1 MPDFPGRPRLRAA
14 ALFVLLVAV
23 VSAAPARE
31 DQILILGNP
40 AGTQTATRQG
50 GTARAEYSYNDR
62 GRGDHIIATWKLDA
76 AGVLTEYRASGNDY
90 VKAAVTETFS
100 MALGRA
106 SWHSRAEQGD
116 APVTGEAFYV
126 PVTGPPEMLGVL
138 ARALLKAPEHR
149 LALLPAGEATIE
161 AVGPLPQDSSA
172 GVAPAIIQYQISGL
186 DFSPAHIWLDQ
197 DGETVAIVSN
207 WLSVLS
213 PAARSLLPRLLA
225 AQQQA
230 SDAWSARLAREQTAV
245 PLSDIVI
252 RNARLFDPRDLSVT
266 GGTSVLIRGE
276 RIVQVAEDA
285 AVAAPPEARVIEAR
299 GRFLMPGLWDNHQHF
314 GDNVGV
320 LDLLNGVTSARDMGN
335 DIDEFP
341 ERIGRFEAGTE
352 LGPRVFRAGLID
364 GEGPFAGPTKMR
376 ISTAADAT
384 RDVDWYADHGY
395 GQIKIYSSVPPAIVP
410 LIAAEAHARGM
421 RVSGHVPAFMSAHQ
435 FVAAGADEI
444 QHLNFIVL
452 DFLFDQVKETRNMN
466 RFTAVAAHARE
477 FTPEKPQVQELIAYL
492 KRHHTVLD
500 PTMNVFEAMFCGDAA
515 AVTPGLEQ
523 VAPRMPAQVRRAMLS
538 GALAVPKGEEAA
550 YREALPA
557 MLQLLRALYEAGVTI
572 IPGTDSFAGYG
583 LHHEL
588 ELYARAG
595 IAPAEV
601 LRLATLT
608 SARVTGVERERGVI
622 AAGKLADLILVD
634 GDPSVHIGDI
644 DHVAL
649 VMKGGRIYDPAR
661 IEQALG
667 IAPRDPSVH

>member
-1 MPDFPGRPRLRAA
+1 MPDSPGRPRLHAP

-23 VSAAPARE
+23 ASAAPARE

-50 GTARAEYSYNDR
+50 GTARAEYSFNDR
-62 GRGDHIIATWKLDA
+62 GRGDHIVATWKLDA

-100 MALGRA
+100 IARGRA
-106 SWHSRAEQGD
+106 SWRNRAEQGD
-116 APVTGEAFYV
+116 AAVTGEAFYV
-126 PVTGPPEMLGVL
+126 PVTAPPEMLGVL

-161 AVGPLPQDSSA
+161 AVGALPQDASA
-172 GVAPAIIQYQISGL
+172 GPAPAIIQYQISGL

-213 PAARSLLPRLLA
+213 PAARSLLTRLLT

-230 SDAWSARLAREQTAV
+230 SDAWSARLAREQTVV
-245 PLSDIVI
+245 PQGDVVI

-266 GGTSVLIRGE
+266 GGTSVLIRAE

-285 AVAAPPEARVIEAR
+285 AVAAPPEARVIEAG

-320 LDLLNGVTSARDMGN
+320 LDLLNGVTSARDMAN
-335 DIDEFP
+335 DTDEFL

-352 LGPRVFRAGLID
+352 LGPRVFKAGIID

-410 LIAAEAHARGM
+410 VIAAEAHARGM

-466 RFTAVAAHARE
+466 RFTAVAAHAAE
-477 FTPEKPQVQELIAYL
+477 FTPEKPQVRELIGYL

-500 PTMNVFEAMFCGDAA
+500 PTMN
-515 AVTPGLEQ
+515 
-523 VAPRMPAQVRRAMLS
+523 
-538 GALAVPKGEEAA
+538 
-550 YREALPA
+550 
-557 MLQLLRALYEAGVTI
+557 
-572 IPGTDSFAGYG
+572 
-583 LHHEL
+583 
-588 ELYARAG
+588 
-595 IAPAEV
+595 
-601 LRLATLT
+601 
-608 SARVTGVERERGVI
+608 
-622 AAGKLADLILVD
+622 
-634 GDPSVHIGDI
+634 
-644 DHVAL
+644 
-649 VMKGGRIYDPAR
+649 
-661 IEQALG
+661 
-667 IAPRDPSVH
+667 